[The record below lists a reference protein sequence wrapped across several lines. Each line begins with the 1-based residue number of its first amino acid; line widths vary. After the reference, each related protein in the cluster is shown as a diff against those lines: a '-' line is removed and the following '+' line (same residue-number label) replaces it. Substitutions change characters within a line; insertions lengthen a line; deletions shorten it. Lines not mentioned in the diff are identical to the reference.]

1 MKLSS
6 EIMYER
12 ILSGNVKHYSRCVPT
27 SANALDQ
34 PFMVARVRLSYNK
47 VLDNKF
53 SLFKKCHT
61 CLSSLFL
68 LHCPLYISYKF
79 GSHFVPIQVLWPSRG
94 IRVVRHSICLTP
106 QPIRLTSY
114 QTSASNLSLQHH
126 PWIKLQGHMLKK
138 IINKKNWSSWLLNEF
153 SLLVSQEL
161 FREQCGE
168 YAYWFQ
174 CVIG

>member
-1 MKLSS
+1 MCMRYYRNRSRILSCSKKSPLEISIKKMALVIKLFLKEKLSVKLSS

-34 PFMVARVRLSYNK
+34 PLMVARVRLSYNK
-47 VLDNKF
+47 VLYNKF

-61 CLSSLFL
+61 YLSSLFL

-106 QPIRLTSY
+106 QPIRLTS
-114 QTSASNLSLQHH
+114 
-126 PWIKLQGHMLKK
+126 I
-138 IINKKNWSSWLLNEF
+138 
-153 SLLVSQEL
+153 
-161 FREQCGE
+161 
-168 YAYWFQ
+168 
-174 CVIG
+174 